1 MTDNTR
7 DEFAKLVDVVAEL
20 RGEHGCPWDRKQ
32 THASLRPYAVEETY
46 ELVDA
51 IDQGVDSKLRDEL
64 GDVLLQVLLHSQL
77 AGERNAFDIGDVCTT
92 IREKLIRRHPHVF
105 GEVKVSGVDDVLH
118 NWEAIKSGE
127 PGHEDRKSVL
137 DGVPRSLPAL
147 IRATEISRRA
157 SKVGFD
163 WEKVGDILDKLREE
177 SGELAEAIEGGNVE
191 EIQHEVGDLLF
202 VVVNIAR
209 YLEIDAED
217 SLRGM
222 LERFSSRFRRIE
234 EHAKSTGRKVSDM
247 TLREMDAVWDEAK
260 KNAVEG

>member
-1 MTDNTR
+1 MTDKIK

-20 RGEHGCPWDRKQ
+20 RSEHGCPWDRKQ
-32 THASLRPYAVEETY
+32 THTSLRPYAVEETY

-51 IDQGVDSKLRDEL
+51 IDQGVDSKLKEEL

-77 AGERNAFDIGDVCTT
+77 AVEREAFDIDDVCRT

-118 NWEAIKSGE
+118 NWEAIKAEE
-127 PGHEDRKSVL
+127 PGYEDRKSVL
-137 DGVPRSLPAL
+137 DGVPKSLPAL
-147 IRATEISRRA
+147 IRAMEISKRA

-177 SGELAEAIEGGNVE
+177 SDELTEAIEGGGVE
-191 EIQHEVGDLLF
+191 EIQREVGDLLF

-217 SLRGM
+217 SLREM

-234 EHAKSTGRKVSDM
+234 EHAKSTGRSVSDM
-247 TLREMDAVWDEAK
+247 TLKEMDAVWDEAK
-260 KNAVEG
+260 KL